1 MRIEIDLIKIERTF
15 MNELLEKGQSRVNWI
30 RSRMQLLRNVQEVF
44 EREKPFKN
52 KTIGV
57 SLHLEPKTAVLLETL
72 KIGGAKIVGTG
83 NLGSTQDDIVEVL
96 KSWGMTIYGERSTDK
111 EEHLRNVA
119 KTVSAKPDLLLD
131 NGADLVELAIKNN
144 LDGNISGG
152 TEETTSGDDKL
163 RAKFDGKINFPIIVI
178 NDSPLKQIVEN
189 KHAVGQGNV
198 ESIMRMTNLMING
211 RRFVIVGYGW
221 CGRGMA
227 QYIKSFGGRV
237 SVVETDPIK
246 KLEAIMDGFRVDT
259 IKNLSSWGQFFCT
272 ATSRET
278 VIGVDDFL
286 LMPNGAILANSG
298 HFPNEIDVSALR
310 VLAVNTIK
318 FGSDIEEFELPNGRK
333 LILLAGGQMVQL
345 AGTEPKGNSIEAMD
359 LGFMLQALSLELMAR
374 DPQSLINGPQPVPID
389 INNRIA
395 ELMVASFKQD

>member
-111 EEHLRNVA
+111 EEHLSNVL
-119 KTVSAKPDLLLD
+119 KIVSAKPDLLLD

-144 LDGNISGG
+144 LDGTIFGG

-163 RAKFDGKINFPIIVI
+163 RTKFLDKINFPIIVI
-178 NDSPLKQIVEN
+178 NDSPLKRIVEN
-189 KHAVGQGNV
+189 QHAVGQGNV

-227 QYIKSFGGRV
+227 HYLRSFGGRV
-237 SVVETDPIK
+237 SIVEIDPIK
-246 KLEAIMDGFRVDT
+246 NLEAIMDGFRVDSM
-259 IKNLSSWGQFFCT
+259 KKLASWGQFFCT
-272 ATSRET
+272 ATSRES
-278 VIGVDDFL
+278 VISTEEFNM
-286 LMPNGAILANSG
+286 MPDGAILANSG
-298 HFPNEIDVSALR
+298 HFPNEINVEALR
-310 VLAVNTIK
+310 KLAVNIVK
-318 FGSDIEEFELPNGRK
+318 IGADLEEFELPNSRK
-333 LILLAGGQMVQL
+333 LILLAGGQMIEL

-359 LGFMLQALSLELMAR
+359 LGFMLQALSLELISKN
-374 DPQSLINGPQPVPID
+374 PEVLKNGPQPVPVN

-395 ELMVASFKQD
+395 QLMVENFK

>member
-1 MRIEIDLIKIERTF
+1 

-111 EEHLRNVA
+111 EEHLSNVA

-144 LDGNISGG
+144 LDETIFGG

-163 RAKFDGKINFPIIVI
+163 RTKFLDKIKFPIIVI
-178 NDSPLKQIVEN
+178 NDSPLKRIVEN
-189 KHAVGQGNV
+189 QHAVGQGNV

-227 QYIKSFGGRV
+227 HYLRSFGGRV
-237 SVVETDPIK
+237 SIVEIDHIK
-246 KLEAIMDGFRVDT
+246 NLEAIMDGFRVDT
-259 IKNLSSWGQFFCT
+259 MKNLASWGQFFCT
-272 ATSRET
+272 ATSRES
-278 VIGVDDFL
+278 VISAEEFNM
-286 LMPNGAILANSG
+286 MPEGAILANSG
-298 HFPNEIDVSALR
+298 HFPNEINVEALR
-310 VLAVNTIK
+310 KLAINIVKI
-318 FGSDIEEFELPNGRK
+318 GADLEEFELPNGRK
-333 LILLAGGQMVQL
+333 LILLAGGQMIEL

-359 LGFMLQALSLELMAR
+359 LGFMLQALSLELISKY
-374 DPQSLINGPQPVPID
+374 PEVLKNGPQPVPVN

-395 ELMVASFKQD
+395 QLMVENFK

>member
-1 MRIEIDLIKIERTF
+1 
-15 MNELLEKGQSRVNWI
+15 MNELLEKGQPRVNWI

-111 EEHLRNVA
+111 EEHLSNVL
-119 KTVSAKPDLLLD
+119 KIVSAKPDLLLD

-144 LDGNISGG
+144 LDGTIFGG

-163 RAKFDGKINFPIIVI
+163 RTKFLNKINFPIIVI
-178 NDSPLKQIVEN
+178 NDSPLKRIVEN
-189 KHAVGQGNV
+189 QHAVGQGNV

-227 QYIKSFGGRV
+227 HYLRSFGGRV
-237 SVVETDPIK
+237 SIVEIDPLK
-246 KLEAIMDGFRVDT
+246 NLEAIMDGFRVDT
-259 IKNLSSWGQFFCT
+259 MKNLASWGQFFCT
-272 ATSRET
+272 ATSRES
-278 VIGVDDFL
+278 VISTEEFNM
-286 LMPNGAILANSG
+286 MPDGAILANSG
-298 HFPNEIDVSALR
+298 HFPNEINVEALR
-310 VLAVNTIK
+310 KLAINIVKI
-318 FGSDIEEFELPNGRK
+318 GADLEEFELPNSRK
-333 LILLAGGQMVQL
+333 LILLAGGQMIEL

-359 LGFMLQALSLELMAR
+359 LGFMLQALSLELISKN
-374 DPQSLINGPQPVPID
+374 PEVLKNGPQPVPVN

-395 ELMVASFKQD
+395 QLMVENFK

>member
-1 MRIEIDLIKIERTF
+1 
-15 MNELLEKGQSRVNWI
+15 MNDLLEKGEARINWI
-30 RSRMQLLRNVQEVF
+30 RSRMQLLRNVQEIF
-44 EREKPFKN
+44 KREKPFSK

-72 KIGGAKIVGTG
+72 KIGGARIVGTG

-131 NGADLVELAIKNN
+131 NGADLVECAIKNN
-144 LDGNISGG
+144 LTSYIFGG

-163 RAKFDGKINFPIIVI
+163 RAKFINKINFPIIVI
-178 NDSPLKQIVEN
+178 NDSPLKRIVEN
-189 KHAVGQGNV
+189 QHAVGQGNV

-227 QYIKSFGGRV
+227 HYIKSFGGRV
-237 SVVETDPIK
+237 SIVEIDPVK
-246 KLEAIMDGFRVDT
+246 NLEAVMDGFRVDT
-259 IKNLSSWGQFFCT
+259 MKNLASWGQFFCT
-272 ATSRET
+272 ATSRES
-278 VIGVDDFL
+278 VISVEEFNR
-286 LMPNGAILANSG
+286 MPDGSILANSG
-298 HFPNEIDVSALR
+298 HFPDEINVNALR
-310 VLAVNTIK
+310 ELAVNVNSI
-318 FGSDIEEFELPNGRK
+318 GSDLEEYELPNGKK
-333 LILLAGGQMVQL
+333 LILLAGGQMIEL

-359 LGFMLQALSLELMAR
+359 LGFMLQALSLELLAK
-374 DPQSLINGPQPVPID
+374 DSQILSNGPQSVPTA
-389 INNRIA
+389 INHKVA
-395 ELMVASFKQD
+395 ELMVESFK

>member
-1 MRIEIDLIKIERTF
+1 

-144 LDGNISGG
+144 LDETIFGG

-163 RAKFDGKINFPIIVI
+163 HTKFLNKIKFPIIVI
-178 NDSPLKQIVEN
+178 NDSPLKRIVEN
-189 KHAVGQGNV
+189 QHAVGQGNV

-227 QYIKSFGGRV
+227 HYLRSFGGRV
-237 SVVETDPIK
+237 SIVEMDHIK
-246 KLEAIMDGFRVDT
+246 NLEAIMDGFRVDT
-259 IKNLSSWGQFFCT
+259 MRNLASWGQFFCT
-272 ATSRET
+272 ATSRES
-278 VIGVDDFL
+278 VISTEEFNM
-286 LMPNGAILANSG
+286 MPDGAILANSG
-298 HFPNEIDVSALR
+298 HFPNEINVEALR
-310 VLAVNTIK
+310 KLAINIVKI
-318 FGSDIEEFELPNGRK
+318 GADLEEFELPNGRK
-333 LILLAGGQMVQL
+333 LVLLAGGQMIEL

-359 LGFMLQALSLELMAR
+359 LGFMLQALSLELISKY
-374 DPQSLINGPQPVPID
+374 PEVLKNGPQPVPVN

-395 ELMVASFKQD
+395 QLMVENFK

>member
-1 MRIEIDLIKIERTF
+1 

-111 EEHLRNVA
+111 EEHLSNVA

-144 LDGNISGG
+144 LDETIFGG

-163 RAKFDGKINFPIIVI
+163 RTKFLDKIKFPIIVI
-178 NDSPLKQIVEN
+178 NDSPLKRIVEN
-189 KHAVGQGNV
+189 QHAVGQGNV

-227 QYIKSFGGRV
+227 HYLRSFGGRV
-237 SVVETDPIK
+237 SIVEIDHIK
-246 KLEAIMDGFRVDT
+246 NLEAIMDGFRVDT
-259 IKNLSSWGQFFCT
+259 MKNLASWGQFFCT
-272 ATSRET
+272 ATSRES
-278 VIGVDDFL
+278 VISTEEFNI
-286 LMPNGAILANSG
+286 MPEGAILANSG
-298 HFPNEIDVSALR
+298 HFSNEINVEALR
-310 VLAVNTIK
+310 KLAINIVKI
-318 FGSDIEEFELPNGRK
+318 GADLEEFELPNGRK
-333 LILLAGGQMVQL
+333 LVLLAGGQMIEL

-359 LGFMLQALSLELMAR
+359 LGFMLQALSLELISKY
-374 DPQSLINGPQPVPID
+374 PEVLKNGPQPVPVN

-395 ELMVASFKQD
+395 QLMVENFK

>member
-144 LDGNISGG
+144 LDGTIFGG

-163 RAKFDGKINFPIIVI
+163 RTKFLNKITFPIIVI
-178 NDSPLKQIVEN
+178 NDSPLKRIVEN
-189 KHAVGQGNV
+189 QHAVGQGNV

-227 QYIKSFGGRV
+227 HYLRSFGGRV
-237 SVVETDPIK
+237 SIVEIDPIK
-246 KLEAIMDGFRVDT
+246 NLEAIMDGFRVDT
-259 IKNLSSWGQFFCT
+259 MKNLASWGQFFCT
-272 ATSRET
+272 ATSRES
-278 VIGVDDFL
+278 VISTEEFNM
-286 LMPNGAILANSG
+286 MPDGAILANSG
-298 HFPNEIDVSALR
+298 HFPNEINVEALR
-310 VLAVNTIK
+310 KLAINIVKI
-318 FGSDIEEFELPNGRK
+318 GADLEEFELPNSRK
-333 LILLAGGQMVQL
+333 LILLAGGQMIEL

-359 LGFMLQALSLELMAR
+359 LGFMLQALSLELISKN
-374 DPQSLINGPQPVPID
+374 PEVLKNGPQPVPVN

-395 ELMVASFKQD
+395 QLMVENFK

>member
-1 MRIEIDLIKIERTF
+1 

-72 KIGGAKIVGTG
+72 KIGGAKIVGTC

-111 EEHLRNVA
+111 EEHLSNVA

-131 NGADLVELAIKNN
+131 NGADLVEKKKKNN
-144 LDGNISGG
+144 LDKTIFGG

-163 RAKFDGKINFPIIVI
+163 RTKFLDKIKFPIIVI
-178 NDSPLKQIVEN
+178 NDSPLKRIVEN
-189 KHAVGQGNV
+189 QHAVGQGNV

-227 QYIKSFGGRV
+227 HYLRSFGGRV
-237 SVVETDPIK
+237 SIVEIDHIK
-246 KLEAIMDGFRVDT
+246 NLEAIMDGFRVDT
-259 IKNLSSWGQFFCT
+259 MKNLASWGQFFCT
-272 ATSRET
+272 ATSRES
-278 VIGVDDFL
+278 VISTEEFNM
-286 LMPNGAILANSG
+286 MPDGAILANSG
-298 HFPNEIDVSALR
+298 HFPNEINVEALR
-310 VLAVNTIK
+310 KLAINIVKI
-318 FGSDIEEFELPNGRK
+318 GADLEEFELPNGRK
-333 LILLAGGQMVQL
+333 LILLAGGQMIEL

-359 LGFMLQALSLELMAR
+359 LGFMLQALSLELISNY
-374 DPQSLINGPQPVPID
+374 PEVLKNGPQPVPVN

-395 ELMVASFKQD
+395 QLMVENFK

>member
-1 MRIEIDLIKIERTF
+1 

-144 LDGNISGG
+144 LDGTIFGG

-163 RAKFDGKINFPIIVI
+163 RTKFLNKINFPIIVI
-178 NDSPLKQIVEN
+178 NDSPLKRIVEN
-189 KHAVGQGNV
+189 QHAVGQGNV

-227 QYIKSFGGRV
+227 HYLRSFGGRV
-237 SVVETDPIK
+237 SIVEIDPIK
-246 KLEAIMDGFRVDT
+246 NLEAIMDGFRVDT
-259 IKNLSSWGQFFCT
+259 MKNLASWGQFFCT
-272 ATSRET
+272 ATSRES
-278 VIGVDDFL
+278 VISTEEFNM
-286 LMPNGAILANSG
+286 MPDGAILANSG
-298 HFPNEIDVSALR
+298 HFPNEINVEALR
-310 VLAVNTIK
+310 KLAINIVKI
-318 FGSDIEEFELPNGRK
+318 GADLEEFELPNGRK
-333 LILLAGGQMVQL
+333 LILLAGGQMIEL

-359 LGFMLQALSLELMAR
+359 LGFMLQALSLELISKN
-374 DPQSLINGPQPVPID
+374 PEVLKNGPQPVPVN

-395 ELMVASFKQD
+395 QLMVENFK

>member
-1 MRIEIDLIKIERTF
+1 

-111 EEHLRNVA
+111 EEHLSNVA

-144 LDGNISGG
+144 LDETIFGG

-163 RAKFDGKINFPIIVI
+163 RTKFLDKIKFPIIVV
-178 NDSPLKQIVEN
+178 NDCPLKRIVEN
-189 KHAVGQGNV
+189 QHAVGQGNV

-227 QYIKSFGGRV
+227 HYLRSFGGRV
-237 SVVETDPIK
+237 SIVEIDHIK
-246 KLEAIMDGFRVDT
+246 NLEAIMDGFRVDT
-259 IKNLSSWGQFFCT
+259 MKNLASWGQFFCT
-272 ATSRET
+272 ATSRES
-278 VIGVDDFL
+278 VISTEEFNM
-286 LMPNGAILANSG
+286 MPDGAILANSG
-298 HFPNEIDVSALR
+298 HFPNEINVEALR
-310 VLAVNTIK
+310 KLAINIVKI
-318 FGSDIEEFELPNGRK
+318 GADLEEFELPNGRK
-333 LILLAGGQMVQL
+333 LVLLAGGQMIEL

-359 LGFMLQALSLELMAR
+359 LGFMLQALSLELISKN
-374 DPQSLINGPQPVPID
+374 PEVLKNGPQPVPVN

-395 ELMVASFKQD
+395 QLMVENFK

>member
-333 LILLAGGQMVQL
+333 LILLAGGQMIQL

>member
-30 RSRMQLLRNVQEVF
+30 RSRMQLLRNVQKVF

-144 LDGNISGG
+144 LDGTIFGG

-163 RAKFDGKINFPIIVI
+163 RTKFLDKITFPIIVI
-178 NDSPLKQIVEN
+178 NDSPLKRIVEN
-189 KHAVGQGNV
+189 QHAVGQGNV

-227 QYIKSFGGRV
+227 HYLRSFGGRV
-237 SVVETDPIK
+237 SIVEIDPIK
-246 KLEAIMDGFRVDT
+246 NLEAIMDGFRVDT
-259 IKNLSSWGQFFCT
+259 MKNLASWGQFFCT
-272 ATSRET
+272 ATSRES
-278 VIGVDDFL
+278 VISTEEFNM
-286 LMPNGAILANSG
+286 MPDGAILANSG
-298 HFPNEIDVSALR
+298 HFPNEINVEALR
-310 VLAVNTIK
+310 KLAINIVKI
-318 FGSDIEEFELPNGRK
+318 GADLEEFELPNSRK
-333 LILLAGGQMVQL
+333 LILLAGGQMIEL

-359 LGFMLQALSLELMAR
+359 LGFMLQALSLELISKN
-374 DPQSLINGPQPVPID
+374 PEVLKNGPQPVPVN

-395 ELMVASFKQD
+395 QLMVENFK

>member
-1 MRIEIDLIKIERTF
+1 

-111 EEHLRNVA
+111 EEHLSNVV
-119 KTVSAKPDLLLD
+119 KIVSAKPDLLLD

-221 CGRGMA
+221 CGRGME

-272 ATSRET
+272 ATSRKN

-318 FGSDIEEFELPNGRK
+318 FGSDLEEFELPNGRK
-333 LILLAGGQMVQL
+333 LILLAGGQMIQL

-359 LGFMLQALSLELMAR
+359 LGFMLQALSLELIAR

>member
-1 MRIEIDLIKIERTF
+1 

-144 LDGNISGG
+144 LDGTIFGG

-163 RAKFDGKINFPIIVI
+163 RTKFLNKINFPIIVI
-178 NDSPLKQIVEN
+178 NDSPLKRIVEN
-189 KHAVGQGNV
+189 QHAVGQGNV

-227 QYIKSFGGRV
+227 HYLRSFGGRV
-237 SVVETDPIK
+237 SIVEIDPIK
-246 KLEAIMDGFRVDT
+246 NLEAIMDGFRVDT
-259 IKNLSSWGQFFCT
+259 IDNLSSWGQFFCT
-272 ATSRET
+272 ATSRES
-278 VIGVDDFL
+278 VISTEEFNM
-286 LMPNGAILANSG
+286 MPDGAILANSG
-298 HFPNEIDVSALR
+298 HFPNEINVEALR
-310 VLAVNTIK
+310 KLAINIVKI
-318 FGSDIEEFELPNGRK
+318 GADLEEFELPNSRK
-333 LILLAGGQMVQL
+333 LILLAGGQMIEL

-359 LGFMLQALSLELMAR
+359 LGFMLQALSLELISKN
-374 DPQSLINGPQPVPID
+374 PEVLKNGPQPVPVN

-395 ELMVASFKQD
+395 QLMVENFK